1 MWTLQFHE
9 KNFSKNQ
16 CVQKVCVQ
24 KVRKQLTATYG
35 AKMRGSVFK
44 MEFKAL
50 FREFKSIETSPGFA
64 QFLGENWI

>member
-1 MWTLQFHE
+1 MWTLKFHE

-24 KVRKQLTATYG
+24 KVRKQLIAPYG
-35 AKMRGSVFK
+35 ARMRGSDLKIDFSWFSG
-44 MEFKAL
+44 EF
-50 FREFKSIETSPGFA
+50 ESIDTSPGFA